1 MAELISKDQLNQK
14 INNLSKNWV
23 IEDIFLKGSFIFKN
37 FDDAFSFM
45 KKVAIKCED
54 MNHHPK
60 WTNVYNKV
68 DVELYTHDS
77 GGITEKDFE
86 LSSYMDSIF
95 PKFIKIV
102 LL

>member
-1 MAELISKDQLNQK
+1 MTELISKDQLNQK

-23 IEDIFLKGSFIFKN
+23 IEDIFLKGSFVFKN
-37 FDDAFSFM
+37 FDDAFNFM

-86 LSSYMDSIF
+86 LSSHMDSIF
-95 PKFIKIV
+95 LKFIK
-102 LL
+102 

>member
-1 MAELISKDQLNQK
+1 MAELISKDELNQK

-23 IEDIFLKGSFIFKN
+23 IEDVFLKGSFVFKN

-86 LSSYMDSIF
+86 LSSYMDAEFKNFS
-95 PKFIKIV
+95 K
-102 LL
+102 

>member
-1 MAELISKDQLNQK
+1 MAELISKDELNQK

-23 IEDIFLKGSFIFKN
+23 IEDVFLKGSFVFKN
-37 FDDAFSFM
+37 FDDAFNFM

-60 WTNVYNKV
+60 WTNVYNKI

-86 LSSYMDSIF
+86 LSSYMDAEFKNFS
-95 PKFIKIV
+95 K
-102 LL
+102 

>member
-1 MAELISKDQLNQK
+1 MAELISKEELNQK

-23 IEDIFLKGSFIFKN
+23 IEDIFLKGSFVFKN

-60 WTNVYNKV
+60 WTNVYNKI

-86 LSSYMDSIF
+86 LSSYMDAEFKNFS
-95 PKFIKIV
+95 K
-102 LL
+102 

>member
-1 MAELISKDQLNQK
+1 MAELISKDELNQK
-14 INNLSKNWV
+14 INNLPKNWV
-23 IEDIFLKGSFIFKN
+23 TEDVFLKGSFVFKN

-60 WTNVYNKV
+60 WTNVYNKI

-86 LSSYMDSIF
+86 LSSYMDAEFKNFS
-95 PKFIKIV
+95 K
-102 LL
+102 

>member
-1 MAELISKDQLNQK
+1 MAELISKDELNQK

-60 WTNVYNKV
+60 WTNVYNKI
-68 DVELYTHDS
+68 DIELYTHDS

-95 PKFIKIV
+95 QKFIN
-102 LL
+102 

>member
-1 MAELISKDQLNQK
+1 MSKVLSKVELNKNMNL
-14 INNLSKNWV
+14 LSKNWSV
-23 IEDIFLKGSFIFKN
+23 EGLYLKGSYSFNN
-37 FDDAFSFM
+37 FENAFSFM
-45 KKVAIKCED
+45 KEVAVKCEE

-86 LSSYMDSIF
+86 LSSHMDAEFKNFS
-95 PKFIKIV
+95 K
-102 LL
+102 

>member
-1 MAELISKDQLNQK
+1 MAELISKDELNQK

-23 IEDIFLKGSFIFKN
+23 IEDIFLKGSFVFKN

-60 WTNVYNKV
+60 WTNVYNKI

-95 PKFIKIV
+95 QKFIK
-102 LL
+102 

>member
-1 MAELISKDQLNQK
+1 MAELISKDELNQK

-23 IEDIFLKGSFIFKN
+23 IEDVFLKGSFVFKN

-54 MNHHPK
+54 INHHPK
-60 WTNVYNKV
+60 WTNVYNKI

-86 LSSYMDSIF
+86 LSSYMDAEFKNFS
-95 PKFIKIV
+95 K
-102 LL
+102 

>member
-1 MAELISKDQLNQK
+1 MAELISKDELNQK

-23 IEDIFLKGSFIFKN
+23 IEDIFLKGSFVFKN

-45 KKVAIKCED
+45 KKVAIKCEG

-60 WTNVYNKV
+60 WTNVYNKI

-86 LSSYMDSIF
+86 LSSYMDAEFKNFS
-95 PKFIKIV
+95 K
-102 LL
+102 

>member
-1 MAELISKDQLNQK
+1 MVVRKK
-14 INNLSKNWV
+14 RKPSKNRKSSGIV
-23 IEDIFLKGSFIFKN
+23 KKTNTANKRLKGSFVFKN

-60 WTNVYNKV
+60 WTNVYNKI

-86 LSSYMDSIF
+86 LSSYMDAEFKNFS
-95 PKFIKIV
+95 K
-102 LL
+102 

>member
-1 MAELISKDQLNQK
+1 MAELISKDELNQK

-23 IEDIFLKGSFIFKN
+23 IEDIFLKGSFVFKN
-37 FDDAFSFM
+37 FDDAFNFM

-95 PKFIKIV
+95 QKFIN
-102 LL
+102 

>member
-23 IEDIFLKGSFIFKN
+23 IEDIFLKGNFVFKN

-60 WTNVYNKV
+60 WTNVYNKI
-68 DVELYTHDS
+68 DIELYTHDS

-86 LSSYMDSIF
+86 LSSYMDAEFKNFS
-95 PKFIKIV
+95 K
-102 LL
+102 

>member
-1 MAELISKDQLNQK
+1 MAELISKDKLNQK

-23 IEDIFLKGSFIFKN
+23 IEDVLLKGSFVFKN

-60 WTNVYNKV
+60 LTNVYNKI

-86 LSSYMDSIF
+86 LSSYMDAEFKNFS
-95 PKFIKIV
+95 K
-102 LL
+102 

>member
-1 MAELISKDQLNQK
+1 MAELISKDELNQK

-23 IEDIFLKGSFIFKN
+23 IEDVFLKGSFVFKN

-45 KKVAIKCED
+45 KKIAIKCED

-68 DVELYTHDS
+68 DIELYTHDS

-95 PKFIKIV
+95 QKFIK
-102 LL
+102 

>member
-1 MAELISKDQLNQK
+1 MAELISKDELNQK

-23 IEDIFLKGSFIFKN
+23 IEDIFLKGSFVFKN

-60 WTNVYNKV
+60 WTNVYNKI

-86 LSSYMDSIF
+86 LSSYMDAEFKNFS
-95 PKFIKIV
+95 K
-102 LL
+102 

>member
-1 MAELISKDQLNQK
+1 MAELISKDELNQK

-23 IEDIFLKGSFIFKN
+23 IEDVFLKGSFVFKN

-60 WTNVYNKV
+60 WTNVYNKI

-86 LSSYMDSIF
+86 LSSYMDAEFKNFS
-95 PKFIKIV
+95 K
-102 LL
+102 

>member
-1 MAELISKDQLNQK
+1 MAELISKDELNQK

-23 IEDIFLKGSFIFKN
+23 IEDVFLKGSFVFKN

-77 GGITEKDFE
+77 GGITDKDFE

-95 PKFIKIV
+95 QKFIN
-102 LL
+102 

>member
-1 MAELISKDQLNQK
+1 MAELISKDELNQK
-14 INNLSKNWV
+14 INNLSKNWL
-23 IEDIFLKGSFIFKN
+23 IEDVFLKGSFVFKN

-60 WTNVYNKV
+60 WTNVYNKI

-86 LSSYMDSIF
+86 LSSYMDAEFKNFS
-95 PKFIKIV
+95 K
-102 LL
+102 

>member
-1 MAELISKDQLNQK
+1 MAELISKDELNQK

-86 LSSYMDSIF
+86 LSSYMDAEFKNFS
-95 PKFIKIV
+95 K
-102 LL
+102 

>member
-1 MAELISKDQLNQK
+1 MADLISKDELNQK

-23 IEDIFLKGSFIFKN
+23 IEDIFLKGSFVFKN

-60 WTNVYNKV
+60 WTNVYNKI

-86 LSSYMDSIF
+86 LSSYMDAEFKNFS
-95 PKFIKIV
+95 K
-102 LL
+102 

>member
-1 MAELISKDQLNQK
+1 MAELISKDELNQK

-37 FDDAFSFM
+37 FNDAFSFM

-95 PKFIKIV
+95 QKFIN
-102 LL
+102 

>member
-1 MAELISKDQLNQK
+1 MAELISKDELNQK

-23 IEDIFLKGSFIFKN
+23 IEDVFLKGSFVFKN

-95 PKFIKIV
+95 QKFIN
-102 LL
+102 

>member
-1 MAELISKDQLNQK
+1 MAELISKNELNQK

-23 IEDIFLKGSFIFKN
+23 IEDVFLKGSFVFKN

-60 WTNVYNKV
+60 WTNVYNKI

-86 LSSYMDSIF
+86 LSSYMDAEFKNSS
-95 PKFIKIV
+95 K
-102 LL
+102 

>member
-1 MAELISKDQLNQK
+1 MAELISKDELNQK

-23 IEDIFLKGSFIFKN
+23 IEDVLLKGSFVFKN

-60 WTNVYNKV
+60 WTNVYNKI
-68 DVELYTHDS
+68 DIELYTHDS

-86 LSSYMDSIF
+86 LSSYMDAEFKNFS
-95 PKFIKIV
+95 K
-102 LL
+102 

>member
-1 MAELISKDQLNQK
+1 MSELISKDLLNQK

-23 IEDIFLKGSFIFKN
+23 IEDIFLKGSFVFKN

-60 WTNVYNKV
+60 WTNVYNKI
-68 DVELYTHDS
+68 DVELYTHDL

-86 LSSYMDSIF
+86 LSYYMDNEFKIF
-95 PKFIKIV
+95 NK
-102 LL
+102 

>member
-1 MAELISKDQLNQK
+1 MAELISKDELNQK

-23 IEDIFLKGSFIFKN
+23 IEDVFLKGSFVFKN

-45 KKVAIKCED
+45 KKIAIKCED

-60 WTNVYNKV
+60 WTNVYNKI

-95 PKFIKIV
+95 QKFIN
-102 LL
+102 

>member
-1 MAELISKDQLNQK
+1 MAELMSKDELNQK

-23 IEDIFLKGSFIFKN
+23 IEDVFLKGSFVFKN

-60 WTNVYNKV
+60 WTNVYNKI

-86 LSSYMDSIF
+86 LSSYMDAEFKNFS
-95 PKFIKIV
+95 K
-102 LL
+102 

>member
-1 MAELISKDQLNQK
+1 MAELISKDELNQK
-14 INNLSKNWV
+14 INNLSKNWL
-23 IEDIFLKGSFIFKN
+23 IEDVFLKGSFVFKN

-45 KKVAIKCED
+45 KKIAIKCED

-60 WTNVYNKV
+60 WTNVYNKI

-86 LSSYMDSIF
+86 LSSYMDAEFKNFS
-95 PKFIKIV
+95 K
-102 LL
+102 

>member
-1 MAELISKDQLNQK
+1 MAELISKDELNQK

-23 IEDIFLKGSFIFKN
+23 IEDVFLKGSFVFKN
-37 FDDAFSFM
+37 FDDAFGFM
-45 KKVAIKCED
+45 KKIAIKCED

-60 WTNVYNKV
+60 WTNVYNKI

-86 LSSYMDSIF
+86 LSSYMDAEFKNFS
-95 PKFIKIV
+95 K
-102 LL
+102 

>member
-1 MAELISKDQLNQK
+1 MAELISKDKLNQK

-23 IEDIFLKGSFIFKN
+23 IEDVLLKGSFVFKN

-95 PKFIKIV
+95 QKFIK
-102 LL
+102 

>member
-1 MAELISKDQLNQK
+1 MAELISKDELNQK

-23 IEDIFLKGSFIFKN
+23 IEDVFLKGSYVFKN
-37 FDDAFSFM
+37 FDNAFSFM

-60 WTNVYNKV
+60 WTNVYNKI

-86 LSSYMDSIF
+86 LSSYMDAEF
-95 PKFIKIV
+95 KNFIK
-102 LL
+102 

>member
-1 MAELISKDQLNQK
+1 MAELISKDELNQK

-23 IEDIFLKGSFIFKN
+23 IEDVFLKGSYVFKN

-60 WTNVYNKV
+60 WTNVYNKI

-86 LSSYMDSIF
+86 LSSYMDAEFKNFS
-95 PKFIKIV
+95 K
-102 LL
+102 

>member
-23 IEDIFLKGSFIFKN
+23 IEDIFLKGNFVFKN

-86 LSSYMDSIF
+86 LSSHMDAEFKNFS
-95 PKFIKIV
+95 K
-102 LL
+102 

>member
-1 MAELISKDQLNQK
+1 MAELISKDELNQK
-14 INNLSKNWV
+14 INTLSKNWV
-23 IEDIFLKGSFIFKN
+23 IEDVFLKGSFVFKN

-45 KKVAIKCED
+45 KKIAIKCED

-60 WTNVYNKV
+60 WTNVYNKI

-86 LSSYMDSIF
+86 LSSYMDAEFKNFS
-95 PKFIKIV
+95 K
-102 LL
+102 

>member
-1 MAELISKDQLNQK
+1 MAELISKDELNQK

-23 IEDIFLKGSFIFKN
+23 IEDVFLKGSFVFKN

-60 WTNVYNKV
+60 WTNVYNKI

-77 GGITEKDFE
+77 GGITVKDFE
-86 LSSYMDSIF
+86 LSSYMDAEFKNFS
-95 PKFIKIV
+95 K
-102 LL
+102 

>member
-1 MAELISKDQLNQK
+1 MAELISKDELNQK

-23 IEDIFLKGSFIFKN
+23 IEDVFLKGSFVFKN
-37 FDDAFSFM
+37 FDDAFNFM

-95 PKFIKIV
+95 QKFIN
-102 LL
+102 